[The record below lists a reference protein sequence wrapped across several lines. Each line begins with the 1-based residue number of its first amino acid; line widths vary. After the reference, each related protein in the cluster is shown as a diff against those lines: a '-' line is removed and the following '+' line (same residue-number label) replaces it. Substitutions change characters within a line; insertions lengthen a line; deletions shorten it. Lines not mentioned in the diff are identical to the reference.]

1 MDINAYNLNEGFFYK
16 QKTILQK
23 ITVQGVGLH
32 SGKKV
37 NLTIT
42 PTPSNSGIVF
52 KRSDIDNDFESLIP
66 AKWNLVTDATMCTK
80 ITNQFGNS
88 VSTIEHLMAAFMGAG
103 ITNALVTLDAEEVPI
118 MDGSSVVFSNLI
130 FQSGLLEQE
139 TIWKKIK
146 ILKEIKVESDRGWAS
161 LSPFDYLKINV
172 DFDFNG
178 KLSDKFPKNYFFDWQ
193 KHDFAQMLSSARTFG
208 MYEDAKKLQSMGFAK
223 GASLDNAIVIDK
235 DIVMNKEG
243 LRFED
248 ELVRHK
254 VLDVI
259 GDLSLAQGMIE
270 GYFQGFNTGHYL
282 NNQLLRKLFSD
293 STSYSLSS

>member
-1 MDINAYNLNEGFFYK
+1 MDIKSCDLSGSFFYK
-16 QKTILQK
+16 QNTVLQK
-23 ITVQGVGLH
+23 ISVYGIGLH
-32 SGKKV
+32 SGKNV
-37 NLTIT
+37 NLTIE
-42 PTPSNSGIVF
+42 PAPSNTGIVF
-52 KRSDIDNDFESLIP
+52 KRLDIDIDSESLIP

-80 ITNQFGNS
+80 ITNEFGNS
-88 VSTIEHLMAAFMGAG
+88 VGTIEHLMAAFMGAG
-103 ITNALVTLDAEEVPI
+103 VTNALVTLDSDEVPI
-118 MDGSSVVFSNLI
+118 MDGSSLIFSNLI
-130 FQSGLLEQE
+130 FKAGLLEQE
-139 TIWKKIK
+139 TVWKKIK

-172 DFDFNG
+172 NFDFNG
-178 KLSDKFPKNYFFDWQ
+178 RVSDKFPKNYFFDWQ

-208 MYEDAKKLQSMGFAK
+208 IYEDAKKLQSMGFAK
-223 GASLDNAIVIDK
+223 GASLENAIVIDK

-293 STSYSLSS
+293 KNSYTFL